1 MPQSSLY
8 RNPNLVLVLQ
18 MCKNLESN
26 LPVYYLE
33 VTHSYQKTNF
43 LVTLRL
49 HSNFPILGYD
59 IGEKVCHPRRMLEKI
74 HSVISF
80 CCQCMPSC
88 SFAKWPT
95 KYVFNPICYC
105 LSVVKAII
113 WTIIVC
119 ALDYSDLTKD
129 LGFIVALEYI
139 SDAIIVSSTYL
150 CLL

>member
-1 MPQSSLY
+1 M
-8 RNPNLVLVLQ
+8 
-18 MCKNLESN
+18 
-26 LPVYYLE
+26 
-33 VTHSYQKTNF
+33 
-43 LVTLRL
+43 LR
-49 HSNFPILGYD
+49 SNFPILGYEM
-59 IGEKVCHPRRMLEKI
+59 GEKVFHPRRMLEKI

-139 SDAIIVSSTYL
+139 SDAIIVSSTYVF
-150 CLL
+150 CKSTTTYSTVPTKRTVLLGFIY